1 MRTRMCTF
9 CKKLQNADTFYQI
22 ANGRKYQ
29 YKYICNRCHAYY
41 KKGCTHNPITGRWH
55 DESKI
60 RKVYKH
66 PKKPKVYFQDK
77 TKDIVDMQ
85 VRTNQ
90 LSWGSVLDY
99 FE

>member
-9 CKKLQNADTFYQI
+9 CKKLQNADTFYTI
-22 ANGRKYQ
+22 RPKVNRKG
-29 YKYICNRCHAYY
+29 ICNRCYPYY
-41 KKGCTHNPITGRWH
+41 KKGCTHNPTTGRWH
-55 DESKI
+55 DESKV

-90 LSWGSVLDY
+90 LSWEGVLDY